1 MRNERIFV
9 WSALFSLTLAAL
21 GIGSAM
27 LEGMRARR
35 RREGPP
41 LQFFSPRR
49 TIRRLFTS
57 AVLVALGVMIFLGL
71 HFLDL
76 SPSGTR
82 FLTYRGIIF
91 LLAAWLFL
99 CPIFEISE
107 TRRVYRSRMKYLRD
121 QTIEELP
128 KESAFSPPRPD
139 SRARSR
145 Q

>member
-35 RREGPP
+35 RREEPP

-71 HFLDL
+71 HFLDF

-91 LLAAWLFL
+91 
-99 CPIFEISE
+99 C
-107 TRRVYRSRMKYLRD
+107 
-121 QTIEELP
+121 
-128 KESAFSPPRPD
+128 
-139 SRARSR
+139 
-145 Q
+145 